1 MDMQC
6 VYPVRSARARAARPI
21 GDLFV
26 LADHR
31 RRLFTLIREFQRAL
45 LQPGGRHDA
54 VVILKV
60 ICARAEV
67 YFARV
72 ESLLDA
78 ATASGAAPR
87 RQEHQRILG
96 EMQAMLDQCAGGGAQ
111 PTAGAMTHALDAFV
125 MHEAAMHPRPSPFLG
140 LA

>member
-6 VYPVRSARARAARPI
+6 VYPARTARARAAPPI
-21 GDLFV
+21 GEVFV

-31 RRLFTLIREFQRAL
+31 RRLFTLIREFQRVL
-45 LQPGGRHDA
+45 LQPGGRQDA
-54 VVILKV
+54 AVILKV
-60 ICARAEV
+60 ICARAEA

-72 ESLLDA
+72 EFLLDA

-96 EMQAMLDQCAGGGAQ
+96 EMQAMLDQCDAGGTL

-125 MHEAAMHPRPSPFLG
+125 MHEAAMRPRATLFHG
-140 LA
+140 MA